1 MLKLRCGDASET
13 LSKQGAS
20 ISGIS
25 GPTRSRGEPMTKV
38 FQSIA
43 LGIWWAA
50 AMLPSPV
57 QAQAPAPAQRQPAP
71 AQGSTPTPAPPPP
84 NNPRA
89 RLGLR
94 DAPASNL
101 TVDGS
106 EAMFTTMCALLAA
119 GFEADVSSEH
129 WAPMRAQL
137 RDRMQHQQGPAVDAA
152 REFYKKHELADA
164 GAMLS
169 QYIWFG
175 LVSGPAPKFTPTLRR
190 DELPPE
196 VIALEGF
203 SEILSAYYVE
213 QHIGRLWVQMQPVYN
228 HEIDEIHDSVSQ
240 IVFVATNYLR
250 ELPSPGDP
258 RTFTIIVEPL
268 VGRIT
273 NVRNFQDHYAI
284 VLSGSADVPVDVVR
298 HAFLH
303 FLLDPLPLQY
313 PHVIAVK
320 RSLFDIATRA
330 PRLTPD
336 LRDDL
341 PSYFAECLVRAVE
354 LKLKRMS
361 PGEREAAMDTDDTD
375 GYILVRPL
383 FKALANFEGA
393 EPSMKLYFPDMVRT
407 IDANAEVKRAQAL
420 KFASAEDAPKQRD
433 TSSEQVARQRK
444 PQPTTIPN
452 DSEAIA
458 DLTEG
463 ERRIAEKNPRAAE
476 TSFQRVLA
484 KYPDQPRAWYGIGLV
499 ALLDRDAVR
508 AKEVFGRLTTGDH
521 AATQDPMVLT
531 WSHIYLARIYDDE
544 GQPEQAKTEYQAAL
558 AVNGG
563 PEQAKQA
570 AQKGL
575 AAFGA
580 EKPSER
586 P

>member
-1 MLKLRCGDASET
+1 MVKPARARAEISERLGATIAKKSSWVASVVSVT
-13 LSKQGAS
+13 IVL
-20 ISGIS
+20 
-25 GPTRSRGEPMTKV
+25 
-38 FQSIA
+38 A
-43 LGIWWAA
+43 LAVAGSANA
-50 AMLPSPV
+50 QTPSPTPTQD
-57 QAQAPAPAQRQPAP
+57 QAGQAPAQNSQAP
-71 AQGSTPTPAPPPP
+71 AGKTAAPAPPP
-84 NNPRA
+84 N
-89 RLGLR
+89 RLR
-94 DAPASNL
+94 EAPATNI

-119 GFEADVSSEH
+119 GFESQVSSDGWTPFRTQIRERMEH
-129 WAPMRAQL
+129 A
-137 RDRMQHQQGPAVDAA
+137 QGPAVDAL
-152 REFYKKHELADA
+152 REFYQKHQLNDP

-175 LVSGPAPKFTPTLRR
+175 LVSGPAPNFKPTMKR

-196 VIALEGF
+196 VITLEGF
-203 SEILSAYYVE
+203 PEILSKFYVE
-213 QHIGRLWVQMQPVYN
+213 QHIGRIWVQVQPVYN
-228 HEIDEIHDSVSQ
+228 HEIDQIHDTVSQ

-250 ELPSPGDP
+250 VIPNPGDP
-258 RTFTIIVEPL
+258 RTFSIIVEPM

-284 VLSGSADVPVDVVR
+284 VLSGSADVPVDTVR
-298 HAFLH
+298 HAYLH
-303 FLLDPLPLQY
+303 FLLDQLPLQY

-320 RSLFDIATRA
+320 RPLYEVALHA

-336 LRDDL
+336 LRDDY
-341 PSYFAECLVRAVE
+341 PSFFAECLVRAVE

-361 PGEREAAMDTDDTD
+361 PGERDAALDTDDTD

-383 FKALANFEGA
+383 FKALDSFESS
-393 EPSMKLYFPDMVRT
+393 EPAMKYFFPDMVRT
-407 IDANAEVKRAQAL
+407 IDAKTEMARVTAL
-420 KFASAEDAPKQRD
+420 KFAPAVGAPKSAEPSQ
-433 TSSEQVARQRK
+433 EQVSRTHVV
-444 PQPTTIPN
+444 PHPSTVPN
-452 DSEAIA
+452 DQDAIN

-476 TSFQRVLA
+476 ASFQRVLA

-499 ALLDRDAVR
+499 ALIDHDAVR
-508 AKEVFGRLTTGDH
+508 AKEVFGRLTSGEH
-521 AATQDPMVLT
+521 AATQDPMVMA

-544 GQPEQAKTEYQAAL
+544 GQGDAAKTEYQAAL

-575 AAFGA
+575 ATVGNSAQ
-580 EKPSER
+580 R

>member
-1 MLKLRCGDASET
+1 
-13 LSKQGAS
+13 
-20 ISGIS
+20 
-25 GPTRSRGEPMTKV
+25 MTKV

-57 QAQAPAPAQRQPAP
+57 QAQAPAPAQGQPAP

-129 WAPMRAQL
+129 WTPMRAQL

-228 HEIDEIHDSVSQ
+228 REIDEIHDSVSQ

-476 TSFQRVLA
+476 TSFQRVLT

>member
-1 MLKLRCGDASET
+1 M
-13 LSKQGAS
+13 
-20 ISGIS
+20 
-25 GPTRSRGEPMTKV
+25 TRPFRWL
-38 FQSIA
+38 A
-43 LGIWWAA
+43 LGVCWAFA
-50 AMLPSPV
+50 TLPSASSAQTQPAA
-57 QAQAPAPAQRQPAP
+57 QAPQPAQAPAPPNN
-71 AQGSTPTPAPPPP
+71 PP
-84 NNPRA
+84 NNPRS

-94 DAPASNL
+94 DAPVTNV

-106 EAMFTTMCALLAA
+106 EAMFATMCALLAA
-119 GFEADVSSEH
+119 GFEADVSSDH
-129 WAPMRAQL
+129 WTPMRAQL
-137 RDRMQHQQGPAVDAA
+137 RDRMQHQQGPAVDAV

-213 QHIGRLWVQMQPVYN
+213 QHIGRLWVQVQPVYN

-250 ELPSPGDP
+250 ELARPGDP
-258 RTFTIIVEPL
+258 RTFTILVEPL

-284 VLSGSADVPVDVVR
+284 VISGSSDVPVDVVR
-298 HAFLH
+298 HAYLH

-320 RSLFDIATRA
+320 RPVYDMALRA
-330 PRLTPD
+330 PRLPPD

-361 PGEREAAMDTDDTD
+361 PGEREAAIDNDDTD

-383 FKALANFEGA
+383 FKALAGFEGA
-393 EPSMKLYFPDMVRT
+393 EPSMRLYFPDMVRT
-407 IDANAEVKRAQAL
+407 IDASAEVKRAQTL
-420 KFASAEDAPKQRD
+420 KFASTDTTPKQGD
-433 TSSEQVARQRK
+433 TAAEQVVRQRK
-444 PQPTTIPN
+444 PNPTTIPN
-452 DSEAIA
+452 DSDAIA
-458 DLTEG
+458 ELTEG

-484 KYPDQPRAWYGIGLV
+484 KYPDQPRALYGIGLV

-508 AKEVFGRLTTGDH
+508 AKEVFGRLTTGEH

-544 GQPEQAKTEYQAAL
+544 GHAEQAKTEYQAAL

-570 AQKGL
+570 AQKEL

-580 EKPSER
+580 EKPPER

>member
-1 MLKLRCGDASET
+1 
-13 LSKQGAS
+13 
-20 ISGIS
+20 
-25 GPTRSRGEPMTKV
+25 MTKGL
-38 FQSIA
+38 QWIA
-43 LGIWWAA
+43 LGILSAA
-50 AMLPSPV
+50 AMLPTPITA
-57 QAQAPAPAQRQPAP
+57 QTPPPAQAQPPAQAPA
-71 AQGSTPTPAPPPP
+71 PP

-94 DAPASNL
+94 DAPASNV

-119 GFEADVSSEH
+119 GFEADVSSDH
-129 WAPMRAQL
+129 WSPMRAQL
-137 RDRMQHQQGPAVDAA
+137 RDRMQHQQGPAVDAV

-213 QHIGRLWVQMQPVYN
+213 QHIGRLWVQVQPVYN
-228 HEIDEIHDSVSQ
+228 HEIDGIHDSVSQ
-240 IVFVATNYLR
+240 IVFVTTNYLR
-250 ELPSPGDP
+250 ELASPSDR

-284 VLSGSADVPVDVVR
+284 VLSGAADVPVDVVR
-298 HAFLH
+298 HAYLH

-320 RSLFDIATRA
+320 RPVFDVATRA
-330 PRLTPD
+330 PRLPAD

-341 PSYFAECLVRAVE
+341 PSYFAECLVRAAE

-361 PGEREAAMDTDDTD
+361 PGEREAAIDTDDVD
-375 GYILVRPL
+375 GYVLVRPL
-383 FKALANFEGA
+383 FKALAGFEGS
-393 EPSMKLYFPDMVRT
+393 EPSMKLYFPEMVRS
-407 IDANAEVKRAQAL
+407 IDVGAEVKRVQAV
-420 KFASAEDAPKQRD
+420 KFASADSAPKQGD
-433 TSSEQVARQRK
+433 TAEEQVVRQRK
-444 PQPTTIPN
+444 PHPTTIPN
-452 DSEAIA
+452 DSDAIA

-476 TSFQRVLA
+476 SSFQRVLA
-484 KYPDQPRAWYGIGLV
+484 KYPDQPRAWYGMGLV
-499 ALLDRDAVR
+499 ALLDRDAIR
-508 AKEVFGRLTTGDH
+508 AKEVFGRLTTGEH

-544 GQPEQAKTEYQAAL
+544 GQAEQAKTEYQAAL

-575 AAFGA
+575 AAFGTD
-580 EKPSER
+580 KRSER

>member
-1 MLKLRCGDASET
+1 
-13 LSKQGAS
+13 
-20 ISGIS
+20 
-25 GPTRSRGEPMTKV
+25 MTKV

-50 AMLPSPV
+50 AILPSPV
-57 QAQAPAPAQRQPAP
+57 QAQTPPPAQGQSAPAQS
-71 AQGSTPTPAPPPP
+71 STPTPAPPPP

-129 WAPMRAQL
+129 WTPMRAQL
-137 RDRMQHQQGPAVDAA
+137 RDRMQHQQGPAVDAV

-228 HEIDEIHDSVSQ
+228 HEIDQIHDSVSQ

-375 GYILVRPL
+375 GYVLVRPL

>member
-1 MLKLRCGDASET
+1 
-13 LSKQGAS
+13 
-20 ISGIS
+20 
-25 GPTRSRGEPMTKV
+25 MTKG
-38 FQSIA
+38 FQWIL
-43 LGIWWAA
+43 LGIFLAA
-50 AMLPSPV
+50 AMLPTPIAAQTPPPAQAQSP
-57 QAQAPAPAQRQPAP
+57 AQAPAA
-71 AQGSTPTPAPPPP
+71 P

-94 DAPASNL
+94 DAPVSNV

-119 GFEADVSSEH
+119 GFEADVSSDH
-129 WAPMRAQL
+129 WSPMRAQL
-137 RDRMQHQQGPAVDAA
+137 RDRMQHQQGPAVDAV
-152 REFYKKHELADA
+152 REFYKRHELADA

-175 LVSGPAPKFTPTLRR
+175 LVSGPAPKFTSTLRR

-213 QHIGRLWVQMQPVYN
+213 QHIGRLWVQVQPVYN
-228 HEIDEIHDSVSQ
+228 HEIDGIHDSVSQ
-240 IVFVATNYLR
+240 IVFVTTNYLR
-250 ELPSPGDP
+250 ELASPADR

-284 VLSGSADVPVDVVR
+284 VLSGAADVPVDVVR
-298 HAFLH
+298 HAYLH

-320 RSLFDIATRA
+320 RPVFDVATRA
-330 PRLTPD
+330 PRLPAD

-341 PSYFAECLVRAVE
+341 PSYFSECLVRAVE

-361 PGEREAAMDTDDTD
+361 PGEREAAIDTDDVD
-375 GYILVRPL
+375 GYVLVRPL
-383 FKALANFEGA
+383 FKALAGFEGS
-393 EPSMKLYFPDMVRT
+393 EPSMKLYFPEMVRS
-407 IDANAEVKRAQAL
+407 IDASAEVKRVEAV
-420 KFASAEDAPKQRD
+420 KFASADSAPKQGD
-433 TSSEQVARQRK
+433 TAEEQVVRQRK
-444 PQPTTIPN
+444 PHPTTIPN
-452 DSEAIA
+452 DSDAIA

-476 TSFQRVLA
+476 ASFQRVLA
-484 KYPDQPRAWYGIGLV
+484 KYPDQPRAWYGMGLV
-499 ALLDRDAVR
+499 ALLDRDAIR
-508 AKEVFGRLTTGDH
+508 AKEVFGRLTTGEH

-544 GQPEQAKTEYQAAL
+544 GQAEQAKTEYQAAL

-580 EKPSER
+580 EKRSER

>member
-1 MLKLRCGDASET
+1 MNKALR
-13 LSKQGAS
+13 
-20 ISGIS
+20 
-25 GPTRSRGEPMTKV
+25 R
-38 FQSIA
+38 IA
-43 LGIWWAA
+43 FAFCWTV
-50 AMLPSPV
+50 AMLSTTSLAQTQPSAQPPAP
-57 QAQAPAPAQRQPAP
+57 AQAPASAPAP
-71 AQGSTPTPAPPPP
+71 GPQ
-84 NNPRA
+84 A

-94 DAPASNL
+94 DVPVTNVS
-101 TVDGS
+101 VDGS

-119 GFEADVSSEH
+119 GFEADVSSEN
-129 WAPMRAQL
+129 WTPMRAQL
-137 RDRMQHQQGPAVDAA
+137 RDRMQHQQGPAVDAV
-152 REFYKKHELADA
+152 REFYKHHELADP

-169 QYIWFG
+169 QYVWFG

-213 QHIGRLWVQMQPVYN
+213 QHIGRLWVQVQPVYN
-228 HEIDEIHDSVSQ
+228 HQIDEIHDTVSQ

-250 ELPSPGDP
+250 QLATPGDP

-313 PHVIAVK
+313 PHVIAAK
-320 RSLFDIATRA
+320 RPVFDVAVRA

-361 PGEREAAMDTDDTD
+361 PSEREAAIDTDDTD
-375 GYILVRPL
+375 GYVLVRPL
-383 FKALANFEGA
+383 FKALAGFEGA
-393 EPSMKLYFPDMVRT
+393 EPSMKLYFPDMVRS

-420 KFASAEDAPKQRD
+420 TFASGDSAPKHGD
-433 TSSEQVARQRK
+433 TSAEQVARQRK
-444 PQPTTIPN
+444 PHPTTIPN
-452 DSEAIA
+452 DSDAIA

-476 TSFQRVLA
+476 ASFQRVLA

-508 AKEVFGRLTTGDH
+508 AKEVFGRLTTGEH
-521 AATQDPMVLT
+521 AATGDPMVLT

-544 GQPEQAKTEYQAAL
+544 GLSEQAKTEYQAAL

-580 EKPSER
+580 ERRTER

>member
-1 MLKLRCGDASET
+1 
-13 LSKQGAS
+13 
-20 ISGIS
+20 
-25 GPTRSRGEPMTKV
+25 MTKGLLW
-38 FQSIA
+38 IA
-43 LGIWWAA
+43 LGIFSAA
-50 AMLPSPV
+50 AMLPTPITA
-57 QAQAPAPAQRQPAP
+57 QTPLPAQAQPPAQAPA
-71 AQGSTPTPAPPPP
+71 PP

-94 DAPASNL
+94 DAPASNV

-119 GFEADVSSEH
+119 GFEADVSSDH
-129 WAPMRAQL
+129 WSPMRAQL
-137 RDRMQHQQGPAVDAA
+137 RDRTQHQQGPAVDAV

-213 QHIGRLWVQMQPVYN
+213 QHIGRLWVQVQPVYN
-228 HEIDEIHDSVSQ
+228 HEIDGIHDSVSQ
-240 IVFVATNYLR
+240 IVFVTTNYLR
-250 ELPSPGDP
+250 ELASPSDR

-284 VLSGSADVPVDVVR
+284 VLSGAADVPVDVVR
-298 HAFLH
+298 HAYLH

-320 RSLFDIATRA
+320 RPVFDVATRA
-330 PRLTPD
+330 PRLPAD

-341 PSYFAECLVRAVE
+341 PSYFAECLVRAAE

-361 PGEREAAMDTDDTD
+361 PGEREAAIDTDDVD
-375 GYILVRPL
+375 GYVLVRPL
-383 FKALANFEGA
+383 FKALAGFEGS
-393 EPSMKLYFPDMVRT
+393 EPSMKLYFPEMVRS
-407 IDANAEVKRAQAL
+407 IDANAEVKRAQAV
-420 KFASAEDAPKQRD
+420 KFASADSAPKQGD
-433 TSSEQVARQRK
+433 TAEEQVVRQRK
-444 PQPTTIPN
+444 PHPTTIPN
-452 DSEAIA
+452 DSDAIA

-476 TSFQRVLA
+476 SSFQRVLA
-484 KYPDQPRAWYGIGLV
+484 KYPDQPRAWYGMGLV
-499 ALLDRDAVR
+499 ALLDRDAIR
-508 AKEVFGRLTTGDH
+508 AKEVFGRLTTGEH

-544 GQPEQAKTEYQAAL
+544 GQAEQAKTEYQAAL

-575 AAFGA
+575 AAFGTD
-580 EKPSER
+580 KRSER